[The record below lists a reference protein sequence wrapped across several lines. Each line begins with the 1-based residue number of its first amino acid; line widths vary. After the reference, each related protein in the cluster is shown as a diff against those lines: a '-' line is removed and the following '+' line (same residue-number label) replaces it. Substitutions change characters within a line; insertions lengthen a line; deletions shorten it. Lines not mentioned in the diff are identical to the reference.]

1 MKKKNNRLMK
11 IAIGMSILAVCT
23 VLLAAGLF
31 MAKRMEEEHA
41 TPQEVL
47 NAYFALIPEKKYE
60 EMYGFLSAAAK
71 ENISK
76 EAFMERNQ
84 NIYDGIECSEI
95 KIEISE
101 EDSVVE
107 EGAKEAELVYKT
119 TMQTLAGEALFGN
132 SAVLTLDEEKEYKIE
147 WTSRMIFPDLGEK
160 EKVKIRTKEA
170 RRGSILDRNGKILA
184 QNGAVSEVG
193 LVPGKM
199 PEDPT
204 QMLSKLASLLDTEAE
219 KINKELSASWVTD
232 ETFVP
237 LKRISRENEELE
249 KKLLACEGVL
259 IQNVEDRV
267 YPYGEMAGH
276 ITGYIQ
282 SISEEQLKE
291 LEAEGYH
298 SGSKI
303 GKAGAEK
310 MFEEALR
317 PKEGYEIYIADES
330 GVQVNSIA
338 AKEAQDGED
347 VTLTI
352 DIALQKEF
360 YEAFKDTSGANGAMD
375 PSSGELLA
383 LLSTPC
389 YDPNEFIWGLSQ
401 TRWDE
406 LNNDPKMPL
415 TNKYLASWVP
425 GSTFK
430 PITAMIGIDS
440 GKLDPLENKGNVGK
454 AWQKDGSWGSYK
466 VTTLTDYG
474 SEVNL
479 KNALI
484 YSDNIYFARTA
495 LEIGADT
502 FEQALAKIGFG
513 EECDFTL
520 PIQNSTFAAEGKITS
535 EIQLADTGYGQGQLL
550 VNPIFFASIY
560 SAFTNDGNMVRP
572 VLLLDEEKGAVYK
585 QQAFSSQAVK
595 TVKDALYAVI
605 ETPDGTGH
613 AAWSNGVRLYGKTGT
628 AETKASQGDAG
639 ATEYGWLACA
649 IEEGVE
655 RPLEIISMVQDIQNE
670 ERGFINKNIKK
681 IVQFY
686 IQQR

>member
-1 MKKKNNRLMK
+1 MILILGVMILLSMTISCGYQRSGAEYDNLDLSYIADTKKSRLKDTNKNICVMLEKIQKEDGIAAMEFYTRSEGTASLGENAYFETCRCYIDDVLIHEKRIGMEETENLKESFMMLRTEHAAFEDLDGVRMRIEFENLVSESGAVYEGVWDLNWTMKVLEEADTYYLKENAYDGFTVDFVRVTQDTLSVHATSKTVLRNISQAMLLLEVAQVEYKNGAHSNLKEISYVLSEDGKKSFCPGHSKILSQIRNYYQSHWQMTEKRIFSWKIRRIKRRIENMKERRMLMKKKNNRLMK

-160 EKVKIRTKEA
+160 EKVKIRTKDT

-249 KKLLACEGVL
+249 K
-259 IQNVEDRV
+259 N
-267 YPYGEMAGH
+267 
-276 ITGYIQ
+276 
-282 SISEEQLKE
+282 
-291 LEAEGYH
+291 
-298 SGSKI
+298 
-303 GKAGAEK
+303 
-310 MFEEALR
+310 
-317 PKEGYEIYIADES
+317 
-330 GVQVNSIA
+330 
-338 AKEAQDGED
+338 
-347 VTLTI
+347 
-352 DIALQKEF
+352 
-360 YEAFKDTSGANGAMD
+360 
-375 PSSGELLA
+375 
-383 LLSTPC
+383 
-389 YDPNEFIWGLSQ
+389 
-401 TRWDE
+401 
-406 LNNDPKMPL
+406 
-415 TNKYLASWVP
+415 
-425 GSTFK
+425 
-430 PITAMIGIDS
+430 
-440 GKLDPLENKGNVGK
+440 
-454 AWQKDGSWGSYK
+454 
-466 VTTLTDYG
+466 
-474 SEVNL
+474 
-479 KNALI
+479 
-484 YSDNIYFARTA
+484 YS
-495 LEIGADT
+495 
-502 FEQALAKIGFG
+502 LAK
-513 EECDFTL
+513 
-520 PIQNSTFAAEGKITS
+520 
-535 EIQLADTGYGQGQLL
+535 
-550 VNPIFFASIY
+550 
-560 SAFTNDGNMVRP
+560 
-572 VLLLDEEKGAVYK
+572 
-585 QQAFSSQAVK
+585 
-595 TVKDALYAVI
+595 
-605 ETPDGTGH
+605 
-613 AAWSNGVRLYGKTGT
+613 
-628 AETKASQGDAG
+628 
-639 ATEYGWLACA
+639 AC
-649 IEEGVE
+649 
-655 RPLEIISMVQDIQNE
+655 
-670 ERGFINKNIKK
+670 
-681 IVQFY
+681 
-686 IQQR
+686 

>member
-1 MKKKNNRLMK
+1 
-11 IAIGMSILAVCT
+11 
-23 VLLAAGLF
+23 
-31 MAKRMEEEHA
+31 
-41 TPQEVL
+41 
-47 NAYFALIPEKKYE
+47 
-60 EMYGFLSAAAK
+60 
-71 ENISK
+71 
-76 EAFMERNQ
+76 
-84 NIYDGIECSEI
+84 
-95 KIEISE
+95 
-101 EDSVVE
+101 
-107 EGAKEAELVYKT
+107 
-119 TMQTLAGEALFGN
+119 
-132 SAVLTLDEEKEYKIE
+132 
-147 WTSRMIFPDLGEK
+147 
-160 EKVKIRTKEA
+160 
-170 RRGSILDRNGKILA
+170 
-184 QNGAVSEVG
+184 
-193 LVPGKM
+193 
-199 PEDPT
+199 
-204 QMLSKLASLLDTEAE
+204 
-219 KINKELSASWVTD
+219 
-232 ETFVP
+232 
-237 LKRISRENEELE
+237 
-249 KKLLACEGVL
+249 
-259 IQNVEDRV
+259 
-267 YPYGEMAGH
+267 
-276 ITGYIQ
+276 
-282 SISEEQLKE
+282 
-291 LEAEGYH
+291 
-298 SGSKI
+298 
-303 GKAGAEK
+303 
-310 MFEEALR
+310 
-317 PKEGYEIYIADES
+317 
-330 GVQVNSIA
+330 
-338 AKEAQDGED
+338 
-347 VTLTI
+347 
-352 DIALQKEF
+352 
-360 YEAFKDTSGANGAMD
+360 
-375 PSSGELLA
+375 
-383 LLSTPC
+383 
-389 YDPNEFIWGLSQ
+389 
-401 TRWDE
+401 
-406 LNNDPKMPL
+406 MPL

-495 LEIGADT
+495 LDIGADT
-502 FEQALAKIGFG
+502 FEQALVKIGFE